1 MTEARA
7 DKPKRLSR
15 GVVRL
20 WAWVA
25 GALAFFSPW
34 VALGLNPKPAALATG
49 EEGRPRIPHRPVII
63 VHKITRR
70 IVVQDP
76 PADQPVQYVYSGGG
90 STSSS
95 TSSSSSGGGGTY
107 QAPPPPTTNTG
118 GS

>member
-34 VALGLNPKPAALATG
+34 VALVPVSCKLAMTL
-49 EEGRPRIPHRPVII
+49 
-63 VHKITRR
+63 
-70 IVVQDP
+70 
-76 PADQPVQYVYSGGG
+76 S
-90 STSSS
+90 
-95 TSSSSSGGGGTY
+95 
-107 QAPPPPTTNTG
+107 
-118 GS
+118 